1 MRTVRAA
8 LGVDLVTPVVGALLT
23 IAAAYA
29 SVHAGARIGLG
40 ALLAATI
47 LVGSVAAFR
56 LVPHIAVAVTIPLFA
71 FIPFLKIFVGSS
83 VGPVKDIVTI
93 GAAAAA
99 LLVLARGWPPYADR
113 FTLGVAAVFLALYV
127 IDAGGGHG
135 NAWAQGVRL
144 VAEPMVFL
152 FAGMLLPS
160 PVRTLRFAVAS
171 LIATA
176 SVVAAYGLLQQY
188 VGQWRL
194 VGWGYSFSA
203 QVRTYHGLL
212 RSFGTLDDPFVYA
225 TLLMLGVAGVLLWRR
240 RSLATASVLVLL
252 SLGAAVSYVRT
263 ALLMA
268 VALLGLLLARAER
281 LAASA
286 LLMTAAVAVGLV
298 LLVGSTGASETRTY
312 RTTGS
317 LVTLNGRTSAWAA
330 AFGTPAEWVYGR
342 GVGAVGTAAQ
352 RASYGVTAVSGSVKG
367 SGSSS
372 RAVDSGYFA
381 VVADVGL
388 LGLAVLLVLFARLGY
403 LATGAVAD
411 GHREGWLAAGVIAV
425 MLLDALTRSSF
436 TSFPTAAFGL
446 LFIGL
451 SLASAR
457 TPFPGHLPPSDSQL

>member
-1 MRTVRAA
+1 
-8 LGVDLVTPVVGALLT
+8 VTPVVGALLT

-40 ALLAATI
+40 ALFAATI
-47 LVGSVAAFR
+47 LVGSVTAFR

-71 FIPFLKIFVGSS
+71 FIPFLKIFVASS
-83 VGPVKDIVTI
+83 VGPVKDIITI

-99 LLVLARGWPPYADR
+99 LLVLTRGLPPYADR
-113 FTLGVAAVFLALYV
+113 FALGVTAVFLALYL

-135 NAWAQGVRL
+135 VAWAQGARL

-152 FAGMLLPS
+152 FAGMLLPR
-160 PVRTLRFAVAS
+160 PTRTLRFAVAS

-176 SVVAAYGLLQQY
+176 SVIAAYGVLQQY

-225 TLLMLGVAGVLLWRR
+225 TLLMLAVAGVVLWRR
-240 RSLATASVLVLL
+240 KGLATASVLALL
-252 SLGAAVSYVRT
+252 AVGAAVSYVRT

-268 VALLGLLLARAER
+268 VALLGLLLARGGR
-281 LAASA
+281 IAASA

-298 LLVGSTGASETRTY
+298 LLVGSTSASETRTY
-312 RTTGS
+312 RTTNS
-317 LVTLNGRTSAWAA
+317 VVTLNGRTSAWAA
-330 AFGTPAEWVYGR
+330 AFGTPGEWFYGR

-367 SGSSS
+367 SAGGPA

-381 VVADVGL
+381 VIADVGL
-388 LGLAVLLVLFARLGY
+388 LGLAVLLILFARLSY
-403 LATGAVAD
+403 LATQAIAHGQ
-411 GHREGWLAAGVIAV
+411 REGWLAAGVIVV

-436 TSFPTAAFGL
+436 TSFPTAAFGFL
-446 LFIGL
+446 LVGL

-457 TPFPGHLPPSDSQL
+457 SSGRRAPSASRL